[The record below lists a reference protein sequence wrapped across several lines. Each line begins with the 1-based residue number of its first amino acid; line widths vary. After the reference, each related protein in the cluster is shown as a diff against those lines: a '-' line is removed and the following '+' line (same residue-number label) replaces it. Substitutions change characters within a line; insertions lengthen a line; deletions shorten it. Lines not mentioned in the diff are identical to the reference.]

1 MFIPLHAHILFL
13 LKFIVLNE
21 IACFSNIL
29 VKYSIQHFF
38 FISVQLFLSLQT
50 QSLKSKIERIYM

>member
-1 MFIPLHAHILFL
+1 MELMFIPLHAHILFL

-29 VKYSIQHFF
+29 IKYSIQHFF
-38 FISVQLFLSLQT
+38 FYFRPVISESAN
-50 QSLKSKIERIYM
+50 SISKK